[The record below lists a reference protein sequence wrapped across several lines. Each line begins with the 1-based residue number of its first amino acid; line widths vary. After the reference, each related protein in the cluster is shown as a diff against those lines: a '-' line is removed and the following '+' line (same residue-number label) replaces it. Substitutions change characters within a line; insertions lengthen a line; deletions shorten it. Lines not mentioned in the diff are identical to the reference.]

1 MPRLSNAPM
10 KSRFLLIRVGD
21 ACFFQSLDSRVL
33 AIKNH
38 QKLMPRCP
46 ILRLA
51 WRASPMATN
60 DLIPLFLSDQTVP
73 EQAGILKAWD
83 RAIIAPRILKTGIL
97 FATASAIVF
106 AVLSE
111 GSPSVLFANTTAFL
125 VGTSAPQDGAQS
137 MPTIQSTADSQA
149 LPPTA
154 SEIPTGEEIAAAF
167 KTGSQGETEIRE
179 PTAEALLKQFQ
190 AWAAEEDSQ
199 AQVRPEHNART
210 KVRPVQKA
218 RAQERHEQKARV
230 QVQPVQNAQPRW
242 LLQSLGWMD

>member
-21 ACFFQSLDSRVL
+21 ACFFQALDSRVL
-33 AIKNH
+33 AIKNNK
-38 QKLMPRCP
+38 KLMPRCP

-73 EQAGILKAWD
+73 EQ
-83 RAIIAPRILKTGIL
+83 TGIL

-167 KTGSQGETEIRE
+167 KT
-179 PTAEALLKQFQ
+179 
-190 AWAAEEDSQ
+190 
-199 AQVRPEHNART
+199 
-210 KVRPVQKA
+210 
-218 RAQERHEQKARV
+218 
-230 QVQPVQNAQPRW
+230 
-242 LLQSLGWMD
+242 